1 MPDQPSPKPDWA
13 AVRVDYEA
21 RKESIKAIA
30 ARYGVSDTGLRRVAK
45 QQGWTP
51 RGEPRPSNSTTGRS
65 KNRRSRARLD
75 RKVVVRRLHRLIAD
89 NLKRME
95 TAMTSDDPASPID
108 KERETRAIGKLI
120 QNFERVEE
128 LETDRNRGHKKRAG
142 DTAGDNGPLSPEETQ
157 RLSLELAERLYQL
170 ANRTRSRGTE

>member
-1 MPDQPSPKPDWA
+1 MPDQPSPEPDWA
-13 AVRVDYEA
+13 AVRVAYEA
-21 RKESIKAIA
+21 CKEPITAIA
-30 ARYGVSDTGLRRVAK
+30 TRFGVSDIRIRRAAMRF
-45 QQGWTP
+45 GWTL
-51 RGEPRPSNSTTGRS
+51 RS
-65 KNRRSRARLD
+65 HSRRSGPRSEGAKTRRTRSERAR
-75 RKVVVRRLHRLIAD
+75 RSVVRRLHRLIAE

-128 LETDRNRGHKKRAG
+128 LETDRNRGHKNRAG
-142 DTAGDNGPLSPEETQ
+142 QTAGDNGPLTPEETQ

-170 ANRTRSRGTE
+170 ANRTRSSGAD